1 MNSGRSPHPD
11 PLFVTFHFQKLW
23 FVETKNRNI
32 NSSYFSDCFDSVEFG
47 VWTKEEKK
55 RIKPENSQ
63 QRMKQTN
70 RVMSLLKLKV
80 LMGTGREHR
89 PQFPDSIRK
98 NSDLVSSVPRIIIK
112 KWF

>member
-1 MNSGRSPHPD
+1 M
-11 PLFVTFHFQKLW
+11 
-23 FVETKNRNI
+23 
-32 NSSYFSDCFDSVEFG
+32 VEFG

-89 PQFPDSIRK
+89 LQFPDSIRK
-98 NSDLVSSVPRIIIK
+98 NSDLVSSVPRIIMK